1 MQELAIWCVI
11 LAAIAFWGEVIAAS
25 LDRSL
30 PIPVA
35 IAQSVFA
42 AGAFGVAAWAMIL
55 VRCGQLVADRPAR
68 KSLVAAA
75 LGVGL
80 LCAIPA
86 RPATALAL
94 ACLGGWLLIAATATR
109 GGRQAGLLLLALSL
123 SWASTCVAPLHVM
136 VGHLDAHALA
146 LVSGLAGLPVTV
158 DGNVAMAGDFG
169 VEILATCTSSSQ
181 LPDVILAFVVVV
193 LYRRG
198 ALRWADLPFLIA
210 ALVVS
215 VVLNEIRL
223 AFMVRNEA
231 AYQWWHE
238 GTGAT
243 VYGLAALTSAVA
255 FPLLATARRVRAP
268 AVQAA

>member
-80 LCAIPA
+80 LCAIP
-86 RPATALAL
+86 
-94 ACLGGWLLIAATATR
+94 
-109 GGRQAGLLLLALSL
+109 
-123 SWASTCVAPLHVM
+123 APLHVM